1 MPIKLPVRVFIG
13 IIFFFSPLL
22 ASADETLYWILR
34 EEAVNQDA
42 ILYPNP
48 QNPIHSSYLDA
59 SRRQGATTF

>member
-1 MPIKLPVRVFIG
+1 MPIKLLVRVFIG

-22 ASADETLYWILR
+22 ASSDETLYWILR

-48 QNPIHSSYLDA
+48 QNPIHSFYLDA